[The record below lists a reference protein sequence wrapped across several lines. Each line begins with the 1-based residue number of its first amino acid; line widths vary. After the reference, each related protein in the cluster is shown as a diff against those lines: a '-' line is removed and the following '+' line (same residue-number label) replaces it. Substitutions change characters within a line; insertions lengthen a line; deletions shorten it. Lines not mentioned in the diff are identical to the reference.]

1 MFFKNW
7 FLFFQHLLIASTHR
21 AKQSKNKEQSAKHKH
36 YVKQHLRFVKQHL
49 RFVKRPRFIFSRT
62 SAVAGVLW
70 EVHSVQAPLLHQSW
84 LREGHGSCC
93 ASYMGGTLVGVWA
106 HGSAGGV
113 ERYNNSGERKTALG
127 SDTLLLWV
135 LQEACFGGT
144 QQECVAALRELLWR
158 SSRGGRL
165 L

>member
-7 FLFFQHLLIASTHR
+7 ILFFQHLLIASTKSTEQRTKHSKSKEQR
-21 AKQSKNKEQSAKHKH
+21 AKRKH
-36 YVKQHLRFVKQHL
+36 YVKHY
-49 RFVKRPRFIFSRT
+49 VKRPRFIFSRT

-70 EVHSVQAPLLHQSW
+70 EVRSDQAHILHQSW
-84 LREGHGSCC
+84 LREGDGSCC
-93 ASYMGGTLVGVWA
+93 DEYMGGSRVGVWA
-106 HGSAGGV
+106 YWSAGGV
-113 ERYNNSGERKTALG
+113 ERYNNSGERKATLG

-144 QQECVAALRELLWR
+144 QQECVTALRELLWR